1 MTAQASTALANTA
14 LTKLKEH
21 HDEAKTWRRHLHAHP
36 ETSFEEVNTA
46 QYVADLLTSWGIE
59 IHRGLAKTGVVGVI
73 KGNKPGSKSIGL
85 RGDMDALD
93 ICEETNAPHRSTIPG
108 KMHACGHDGHTATL
122 LLAAK
127 YLAEHRDFAGTVVL
141 IFQPAE
147 EGGGGGDVM
156 VKEGLFEK
164 FPCDAV
170 YGMHNWPYLP
180 EGVFSISSGAITAS
194 TDEFKMKITGKGG
207 HAAFP
212 HACVDPIVIGAQIV
226 TALQTL
232 ISRVANP
239 AEMGVV
245 SVTKFQAGTGAYNII
260 PETIDLGGTV
270 RTTSPAL
277 REKLEAG
284 VRTLSKSI
292 ATAMGGDVEVDWRYG
307 YPSTVNTEA
316 ETAFARSVA
325 VSLVGKDKV
334 EDFVP
339 TMGGEDF
346 AYMLQ
351 KRPGCYVALGT
362 AKGENTPG
370 LHSPKFD
377 FNDDILPLA
386 ASYWVKLAE
395 TYLD

>member
-1 MTAQASTALANTA
+1 MTALA
-14 LTKLKEH
+14 KLKQH

-36 ETSFEEVNTA
+36 ETAFEEVKTA
-46 QYVADLLTSWGIE
+46 DYVANLLTSWGIE
-59 IHRGLAKTGVVGVI
+59 IHRGMAKTGVVGVI
-73 KGNKPGSKSIGL
+73 KGNKPGTKSIGL
-85 RGDMDALD
+85 RADMDALD
-93 ICEETNAPHRSTIPG
+93 IYEETNAPHRSTVPG

-147 EGGGGGDVM
+147 EGGGGGDIM
-156 VKEGLFEK
+156 VKEGLFK
-164 FPCDAV
+164 QFPCDAV

-180 EGVFSISSGAITAS
+180 EGVFSIASGAITAS
-194 TDEFKMKITGKGG
+194 TDEFKLKITGKGG

-212 HACVDPIVIGAQIV
+212 HACVDPIVIGSQIV
-226 TALQTL
+226 VALQTL

-260 PETIDLGGTV
+260 PETIEMGGTV

-277 REKLEAG
+277 REKLEKG
-284 VRTLSKSI
+284 IRTLTKSI
-292 ATAMGGDVEVDWRYG
+292 ATAMGGDVDVDWRYG

-316 ETAFARSVA
+316 ETDFARSVA
-325 VSLVGKDKV
+325 IELVGKDKV
-334 EDFVP
+334 EEFVP

-351 KRPGCYVALGT
+351 ERPGCYIALGT
-362 AKGENTPG
+362 AKDENTPG
-370 LHSPKFD
+370 LHNPKFD

-386 ASYWVKLAE
+386 ASYWVRLAE
-395 TYLD
+395 KHLSE

>member
-1 MTAQASTALANTA
+1 MTALA
-14 LTKLKEH
+14 KLKEH
-21 HDEAKTWRRHLHAHP
+21 HDEAKTWRRHLHANP
-36 ETSFEEVNTA
+36 ETSFEEVKTS
-46 QYVADLLTSWGIE
+46 QYVVDLLTSWGIE
-59 IHRGLAKTGVVGVI
+59 VHRGLAKTGVVGII
-73 KGNKPGSKSIGL
+73 KGNKPGTKSIGL
-85 RGDMDALD
+85 RADMDALD
-93 ICEETNAPHRSTIPG
+93 IYEETNATYRSTIPG

-147 EGGGGGDVM
+147 EGGGGGDIM
-156 VKEGLFEK
+156 VREGLFEK

-180 EGVFSISSGAITAS
+180 EGIFSISSGAITAS
-194 TDEFKMKITGKGG
+194 TDEFKIKVTGKGG

-212 HACVDPIVIGAQIV
+212 HACIDPIVIGSHIV

-232 ISRVANP
+232 ISRTANP

-260 PETIDLGGTV
+260 PETIEMGGTV

-277 REKLEAG
+277 REKLEKG
-284 VRTLSKSI
+284 IRTLTKTI
-292 ATAMGGDVEVDWRYG
+292 ATSMGGDADIDWRYG

-316 ETAFARSVA
+316 ETNFARSVA
-325 VSLVGKDKV
+325 VELVGKEKV

-351 KRPGCYVALGT
+351 ARPGCYIALGT
-362 AKGENTPG
+362 AKDDSTPG
-370 LHSPKFD
+370 LHNPKYD

-386 ASYWVKLAE
+386 ASYWVRLAE
-395 TYLD
+395 KHLNG